1 MVREP
6 VRGDH
11 VFVRRVVY
19 SHHGIYCGDDL
30 VVAYSGGLSSSS
42 ETITGAFRG
51 VTKTTLAAFA
61 LGFPLHIREYSKN
74 ITTEFPPDLVVHRA
88 LNRVGENEYSLGGNN
103 CEHFATWC
111 KCNKHKC
118 SQVGEC

>member
-30 VVAYSGGLSSSS
+30 VVAYYGGLSSSS
-42 ETITGAFRG
+42 ESISGAFRG

-61 LGFPLHIREYSKN
+61 LGFPLHIREYSEN
-74 ITTEFPPDLVVHRA
+74 VIREFPPDLVVQRA
-88 LNRVGENEYSLGGNN
+88 LKRVGENEYSLGVNN

-111 KCNKHKC
+111 KCNKQKC
-118 SQVGEC
+118 SQVGE